1 MNYVLC
7 HDFKTPRPD
16 ASKRLPRIFVVV
28 PIMFY
33 VVLLLGTYMS
43 VTSYL
48 SYRDALQRR
57 DQWQQYQAGQD
68 EAKAGLESQKAAVD
82 YEKWKAE
89 KLAQWIEGT
98 RAVQP
103 ISVAVTRSVPP
114 ETSLSELSLERSSD
128 LPQQILLSVRI
139 NSGTLEDVAKIQN
152 AIGALSYRAYNSQQL
167 KTGDLLDYRSM
178 LVWQRNSAATPA
190 GAP

>member
-1 MNYVLC
+1 MNHTLC

-33 VVLLLGTYMS
+33 VIVLLGTYVS
-43 VTSYL
+43 VTSYV

-57 DQWQQYQAGQD
+57 DQWKQYQAGQD
-68 EAKAGLESQKAAVD
+68 EAKAALEVQKTSVD
-82 YEKWKAE
+82 HERWKAVN
-89 KLAQWIEGT
+89 LAQWIEGT

-114 ETSLSELSLERSSD
+114 EVSLSELALERNAE
-128 LPQQILLSVRI
+128 LPQQILLTVRI
-139 NSGTLEDVAKIQN
+139 NSGTLEDVSKIQN
-152 AIGALSYRAYNSQQL
+152 AVGALSYRAYNSQQL
-167 KTGDLLDYRSM
+167 KSGELLDYKSM
-178 LVWQRNSAATPA
+178 LVWQAQ
-190 GAP
+190 

>member
-16 ASKRLPRIFVVV
+16 ASKRLPRLFVVV

-33 VVLLLGTYMS
+33 VILLGGTYMS
-43 VTSYL
+43 VTSYV

-68 EAKAGLESQKAAVD
+68 EAKAGLESQKAGVD

-98 RAVQP
+98 R
-103 ISVAVTRSVPP
+103 
-114 ETSLSELSLERSSD
+114 
-128 LPQQILLSVRI
+128 
-139 NSGTLEDVAKIQN
+139 
-152 AIGALSYRAYNSQQL
+152 
-167 KTGDLLDYRSM
+167 
-178 LVWQRNSAATPA
+178 
-190 GAP
+190 